1 MQHREPVV
9 TASLNPTHAVSADG
23 FELLDAVLHSTSHDL
38 RSPLLS
44 MTLSAELLQES
55 LPPGAAVEGSTAA
68 IALEAMRHGAKD
80 LERMLQALT
89 LVSRARRRQ
98 LEIATLPLRELL
110 VGRRTAPD
118 LTALPDLTVTVD
130 VAVIEEALDSFAA
143 EATAVIAV
151 EPSAHDVSLLL
162 PPPVDA
168 PEFEGSP
175 VAALLGSL
183 QNYAG
188 TPVERLAASEVLVA
202 RSGGRLLA
210 DTSGVR
216 LSLPL
221 AAGSGR

>member
-9 TASLNPTHAVSADG
+9 TASLNPTHAVNADG
-23 FELLDAVLHSTSHDL
+23 FELLDAVLYSTSHDL

-55 LPPGAAVEGSTAA
+55 LPPGAAAEGSTAA

-98 LEIATLPLRELL
+98 LEVSTLPLRELL
-110 VGRRTAPD
+110 AGRRTAAEPG
-118 LTALPDLTVTVD
+118 DLTVTVD
-130 VAVIEEALDSFAA
+130 VAVIDEALDSFAA
-143 EATAVIAV
+143 DATAVIAV
-151 EPSAHDVSLLL
+151 EASAHEVSLLL

-202 RSGGRLLA
+202 RSGGKLLVDA
-210 DTSGVR
+210 SGVR